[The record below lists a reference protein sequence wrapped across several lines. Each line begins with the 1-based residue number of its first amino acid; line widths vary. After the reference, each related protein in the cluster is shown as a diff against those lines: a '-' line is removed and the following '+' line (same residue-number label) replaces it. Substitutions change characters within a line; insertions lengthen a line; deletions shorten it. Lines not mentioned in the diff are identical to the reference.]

1 MGLFKWP
8 LKSIHDKSNDYIFIY
23 LVVFK
28 IYFMLMRV
36 FLHICKSTTYVPG
49 VDSSED
55 HRSIPWKRIKDNCK
69 LLCRC
74 SEPNPGALNYG

>member
-8 LKSIHDKSNDYIFIY
+8 LKSIHGKSNDYIFIY

-28 IYFMLMRV
+28 IYFTLMRV
-36 FLHICKSTTYVPG
+36 FLHICESTTYVPG
-49 VDSSED
+49 VHSSED
-55 HRSIPWKRIKDNCK
+55 PRSIPWKWIKANYK
-69 LLCRC
+69 LLCGW